1 MGRLRPTIYD
11 PHRIERQVKSRTLT
25 KGWLAATLLGSAL
38 VGSFAFLMPW
48 SSGIAVYLLIA
59 GVTII
64 FVYAYWSAVTVG
76 DNESLLIWPTNSC
89 RNADASS
96 GRSKPITVARA
107 SYKRSIARYAL
118 VDALGRRQ

>member
-76 DNESLLIWPTNSC
+76 DNEKSADLANKLLSKC
-89 RNADASS
+89 RCVFRALEADHS
-96 GRSKPITVARA
+96 RPC
-107 SYKRSIARYAL
+107 L
-118 VDALGRRQ
+118 L